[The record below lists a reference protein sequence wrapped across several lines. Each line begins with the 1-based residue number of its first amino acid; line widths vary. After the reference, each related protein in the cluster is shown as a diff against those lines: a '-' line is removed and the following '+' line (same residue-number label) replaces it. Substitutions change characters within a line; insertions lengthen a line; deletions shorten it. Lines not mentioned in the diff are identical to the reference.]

1 MMTPNAAKFILGKKS
16 NKVTKYFKTQKKLF
30 YSLPKSLNIYIKLFE
45 QCKKNNK

>member
-1 MMTPNAAKFILGKKS
+1 MMTPNAAKNYSGQKS
-16 NKVTKYFKTQKKLF
+16 NKVTKDFKTQKKLF